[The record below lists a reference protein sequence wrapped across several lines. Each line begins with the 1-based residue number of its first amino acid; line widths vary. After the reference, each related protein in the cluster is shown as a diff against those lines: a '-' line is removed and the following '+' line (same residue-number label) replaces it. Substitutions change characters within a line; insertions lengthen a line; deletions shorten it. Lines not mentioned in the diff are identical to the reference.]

1 MRSFLEHRR
10 NRVKLQEAHSAWK
23 EQKRWCPRGSSFG
36 PFLLNL
42 FQNDLSLHRQSAN
55 LFTFADDHQIYTGD
69 ILKASQTR
77 TRQTEAVSQW
87 CKENLPQANPQKYKI
102 LTIDLHPSRKTP
114 GYELTMK
121 FDGHEVKS
129 IDYLKILGVSN
140 DNKLTFS

>member
-23 EQKRWCPRGSSFG
+23 EQKRGCPRGSSFG
-36 PFLLNL
+36 PLLLNL

-55 LFTFADDHQIYTGD
+55 LFRFADDHQIYTGD

-77 TRQTEAVSQW
+77 TRQTEEVSQRY
-87 CKENLPQANPQKYKI
+87 KEYQI
-102 LTIDLHPSRKTP
+102 LTIDLHHSKKTP

-121 FDGHEVKS
+121 FDGHEVQS
-129 IDYLKILGVSN
+129 IDYLKILGVTI